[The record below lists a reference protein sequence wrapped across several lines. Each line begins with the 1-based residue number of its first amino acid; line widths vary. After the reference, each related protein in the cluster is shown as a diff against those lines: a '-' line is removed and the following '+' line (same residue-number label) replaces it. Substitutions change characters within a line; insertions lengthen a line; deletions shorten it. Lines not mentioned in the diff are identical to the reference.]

1 MARKPKAENK
11 ANKETET
18 KIKGNKVRFAVV
30 GCGRIGTR
38 HAEHIVNNKR
48 AQLIAVCDIVKE
60 KADALAQKYCVRTF
74 YDYDDLLKQKKDFDV
89 VNVCTPSG
97 LHAEMSI
104 KGLRSGFHVLCE
116 KPMTLNLADADEI
129 IKTEK
134 ASGKKFFLVKQNR
147 YNPPIK
153 VLKDV
158 VYNQKLGKI
167 NMINCNVHWNR
178 RRQYYEEADWR
189 GTMKLDGGALM
200 TQCSHF
206 LDLMVWI
213 GGKVKSVSANMFNL
227 NHGYVE
233 TEDTGFITLV
243 FENGAVGTLHYTT
256 AVYNKNLE
264 GSMTILGE
272 KGTVKVGGEYL
283 NVLDFWSVEGM
294 EKPELEP
301 GNPANDYGTYK
312 GSMSNHDKVIENVV
326 SVLLDKEQIATNS
339 LQGRESIEVMQA
351 AYISALTNKLI
362 QLPLKG
368 DYYNFKLDQQPPLSG
383 NKKRV

>member
-1 MARKPKAENK
+1 MARKTNK
-11 ANKETET
+11 TAAKTNSER
-18 KIKGNKVRFAVV
+18 KIRFAIV
-30 GCGRIGTR
+30 GCGRIGIR
-38 HAEHIVNNKR
+38 HVEHIVNNKR

-60 KADALAQKYCVRTF
+60 KADALAQKYGVKAF
-74 YDYDDLLKQKKDFDV
+74 YDYDDMLKLKKGFDV

-97 LHAEMSI
+97 LHAVMSI
-104 KGLRSGFHVLCE
+104 KGLKKGFHVLCE
-116 KPMTLNLADADEI
+116 KPMTLNLVDAESI
-129 IKTEK
+129 IKAEK
-134 ASGKKFFLVKQNR
+134 ESGKKFFLVKQNR

-153 VLKDV
+153 VLKNA
-158 VYNQKLGKI
+158 VYNNKLGKI

-178 RRQYYEEADWR
+178 RKQYYDEADWR

-227 NHGYVE
+227 NHDYVE
-233 TEDTGFITLV
+233 TEDTGIITLV
-243 FENGAVGTLHYTT
+243 FENGAIGTLHYTT

-264 GSMTILGE
+264 GSMTVLGE
-272 KGTVKVGGEYL
+272 KGTIKVGGEYI
-283 NVLDFWSVEGM
+283 NVLEFWSVEGM

-326 SVLLDKEQIATNS
+326 RVLLDGEQIATNS
-339 LQGRESIEVMQA
+339 LQGRDSIEIMQA
-351 AYISALTNKLI
+351 AYISALKNKPI
-362 QLPLKG
+362 RLPLKG
-368 DYYNFKLDQQPPLSG
+368 DDYDFKLDEQPPLSG